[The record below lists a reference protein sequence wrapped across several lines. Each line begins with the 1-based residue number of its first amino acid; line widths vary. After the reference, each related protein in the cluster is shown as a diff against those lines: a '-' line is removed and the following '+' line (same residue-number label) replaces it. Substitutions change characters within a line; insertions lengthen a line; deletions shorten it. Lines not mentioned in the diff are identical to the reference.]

1 MQETLNQRPT
11 SKWWAYTAIGLGT
24 FTSVV
29 DHGSVVVALPTIAK
43 HFGTD
48 IPTVQWVL
56 VGYILAISALL
67 LPIGRLSDIVG
78 RKRVYIGGFVIFLL
92 GAAVAGSAPNV
103 GIMIVGRILQGAGA
117 AMSQATGMAMLVAAF
132 PSHERGKAI
141 GSHISIVGIGAVT
154 GPAVGGLLVAALGWQ
169 WVFYI
174 NIPLALIVISA
185 ALLVLHEPRQAD
197 DAQRPRFDWHGA
209 ALSAA
214 LLITLLV
221 ALTVGPTAGWGSPP
235 IVAAMVGF
243 FVLVGAFIWRE
254 LHTPAPMLDLDL
266 FRRPLFSL
274 AVSAEFISFLASSST
289 RFLMAFY
296 LEKVLLFRV
305 GQVGLIMVPSAIS
318 IILLGP
324 LCGRL
329 SDRYGWKKFNVGGMA
344 LLATGLF
351 LLVSINERSP
361 LGLVMAGMVLQSS
374 AIGIFQSPN
383 NSAILSTVEIGK
395 YGVVAALTQLMRNSA
410 NLVSVAMAT
419 AIVTGVMAVKGY
431 APSLDAVSDA
441 PGAFTSG
448 VRVTFLV
455 MGFVAVLGMALS
467 FLKADRTREAI
478 PSQTPAP

>member
-1 MQETLNQRPT
+1 M
-11 SKWWAYTAIGLGT
+11 
-24 FTSVV
+24 
-29 DHGSVVVALPTIAK
+29 
-43 HFGTD
+43 
-48 IPTVQWVL
+48 
-56 VGYILAISALL
+56 
-67 LPIGRLSDIVG
+67 
-78 RKRVYIGGFVIFLL
+78 
-92 GAAVAGSAPNV
+92 
-103 GIMIVGRILQGAGA
+103 
-117 AMSQATGMAMLVAAF
+117 
-132 PSHERGKAI
+132 
-141 GSHISIVGIGAVT
+141 GIGAVT